1 MNEGGLIMKVREK
14 IFLWVSIFT
23 LIVFSASIVLAAETF
38 ELKGGTAANI
48 EHPRAKAGLN
58 FIKILEAKTAGKIKG
73 KWYPNAQL
81 GGEESLLSQLNNN
94 TIQFM
99 TISCA
104 LAGTLN
110 PKVMTMYTP
119 YLIQDWDILFNK
131 WVGSEGAELI
141 LNSLKSQG
149 IIGLGWVPYGFNVL
163 AYKDPPIKTLEDMKG
178 RKIRSAASYTI
189 KGTIEAL
196 GANATPM
203 PWPDVFMAI
212 QQKTV
217 EGCTAPAGT
226 LVESRL
232 YEVINNIT
240 EAQHLFGTHVLWF
253 REETFKKMPVDLQ
266 KMVISAAREA
276 CNQQQKEM
284 KGYDEKATEILK
296 SKGVKV
302 WKISPKEKARWVAA
316 CKKVVIEHEQKIEAK
331 THDGRTFMRTVYK
344 SLGRDYDKEILGK

>member
-1 MNEGGLIMKVREK
+1 MKKGKVLFCGITIMVWI
-14 IFLWVSIFT
+14 IFGAFQ
-23 LIVFSASIVLAAETF
+23 VFAAETF
-38 ELKGGTAANI
+38 NLKGGTAGNI
-48 EHPRAKAGLN
+48 SHPRAQAGQH
-58 FIKILEAKTAGKIKG
+58 FIDLLEAKSGGTIKG
-73 KWYPNAQL
+73 KWYPNGQL
-81 GGEESLLSQLNNN
+81 GGEEALLSQLNNN

-119 YLIQDWDILFNK
+119 YLIQSWDILFNK
-131 WVGSEGAELI
+131 WVGSEGADLV
-141 LNSLKSQG
+141 LNSLRSQG

-163 AYKDPPIKTLEDMKG
+163 AYRDPAIKSLEDMKG

-196 GANATPM
+196 GANAPPL
-203 PWPDVFMAI
+203 PWTDVFMAI

-217 EGCTAPAGT
+217 DGCTAPAGT
-226 LVESRL
+226 LVEARL

-253 REETFKKMPVDLQ
+253 REETFNKMSPDQQ
-266 KMVISAAREA
+266 KMVVEAAREA
-276 CNQQQKEM
+276 CDKEQKEM

-302 WKISPKEKARWVAA
+302 WKISDQEKARWVAA
-316 CKKVVIEHEQKIEAK
+316 TRKVVIEHEQKIDEK
-331 THDGRTFMRTVYK
+331 SHDGRQFMRTLYN
-344 SLGRDYDKEILGK
+344 SLGRNYDKEILGN

>member
-1 MNEGGLIMKVREK
+1 MKSK
-14 IFLWVSIFT
+14 KTILCWFSIITF
-23 LIVFSASIVLAAETF
+23 VLFIGSVTWAAETY
-38 ELKGGTAANI
+38 ELKGGTATNI

-58 FIKILEAKTAGKIKG
+58 FIKLVEAKSAGKIKG

-99 TISCA
+99 TVSCA

-119 YLIQDWDILFNK
+119 YLILDWDILFNK
-131 WVGSEGAELI
+131 WIGSEGADLV
-141 LNSLKSQG
+141 LNSLRSQG

-163 AYKDPPIKTLEDMKG
+163 AYRDPPIRTLEDMKG
-178 RKIRSAASYTI
+178 RKIRSAAAYTI

-196 GANATPM
+196 GANATPI
-203 PWPDVFMAI
+203 PWPEVFMAI
-212 QQKTV
+212 QQRTV
-217 EGCTAPAGT
+217 EGLTGPTGT

-240 EAQHLFGTHVLWF
+240 EAQHLFGTHVFWF
-253 REETFKKMPVDLQ
+253 REETLRKMPADLQ
-266 KMVISAAREA
+266 KIVIDSAREA
-276 CNQQQKEM
+276 CHQQQGEM
-284 KGYDEKATEILK
+284 KGYDENATEVLK

-302 WKISPKEKARWVAA
+302 WKLDPQERTRWIAA
-316 CKKVVIEHEQKIEAK
+316 TRKVVIEHEKKIDEK
-331 THDGRTFMRTVYK
+331 SHDGRAFMRTVYK
-344 SLGRDYDKEILGK
+344 SLGRDYDKEILSK

>member
-1 MNEGGLIMKVREK
+1 MKWRK
-14 IFLWVSIFT
+14 IALLGFSIFT
-23 LIVFSASIVLAAETF
+23 MVIFAGSIVFAQTYEF
-38 ELKGGTAANI
+38 KGGTAANI

-58 FIKILEAKTAGKIKG
+58 FIKLMEAKSGGKIKG
-73 KWYPNAQL
+73 KWYPSAQL
-81 GGEESLLSQLNNN
+81 GGEEALLSQLNNN

-119 YLIQDWDILFNK
+119 YLIIDWDMLFNK
-131 WVGSEGAELI
+131 WIGSEGADLI

-149 IIGLGWVPYGFNVL
+149 IIGLGWVPYGYNVL
-163 AYKDPPIKTLEDMKG
+163 AYRDPAIRTLEDMKG

-196 GANATPM
+196 GANATPI

-217 EGCTAPAGT
+217 EGLTAPTGT

-253 REETFKKMPVDLQ
+253 REETLRKMPADLQ
-266 KMVISAAREA
+266 KIVIESAREA
-276 CNQQQKEM
+276 CDQQQKEM
-284 KGYDEKATEILK
+284 KGYDENATETLK

-302 WKISPKEKARWVAA
+302 WKIDPQERARWIKATR
-316 CKKVVIEHEQKIEAK
+316 KVVIEHETKIDEK
-331 THDGRTFMRTVYK
+331 SKDGRAFMRGVYK
-344 SLGRDYDKEILGK
+344 SLGRDYDKEILGQ

>member
-1 MNEGGLIMKVREK
+1 MKK
-14 IFLWVSIFT
+14 IIFLGLSVFT
-23 LIVFSASIVLAAETF
+23 LLLFGGSIVLAAETY

-58 FIKILEAKTAGKIKG
+58 FMKLVEARSGGKIKG

-81 GGEESLLSQLNNN
+81 GGEEALLSQLNNN

-119 YLIQDWDILFNK
+119 YLILDWDVLFNK
-131 WVGSEGAELI
+131 WIGSEGAELI
-141 LNSLKSQG
+141 LSSLKSQG

-163 AYKDPPIKTLEDMKG
+163 AYRDPPIKTLEDMKG

-196 GANATPM
+196 GANATPL

-217 EGCTAPAGT
+217 EGCTAPTGT

-253 REETFKKMPVDLQ
+253 REETLRKMPADLQ
-266 KMVISAAREA
+266 KIVIDSAREA

-284 KGYDEKATEILK
+284 KGYDENATEVLK

-302 WKISPKEKARWVAA
+302 WKLSSQERTRWIAA
-316 CKKVVIEHEQKIEAK
+316 TRKVVIEHEKKIDEK
-331 THDGRTFMRTVYK
+331 SKDGRAFMQAVYK
-344 SLGRDYDKEILGK
+344 SLGRDYNKEILGQ

>member
-1 MNEGGLIMKVREK
+1 MKGRK
-14 IFLWVSIFT
+14 IFWAGVSVFT
-23 LIVFSASIVLAAETF
+23 FVLFVGSIVLAADVF
-38 ELKGGTAANI
+38 ELKGGTATNI

-58 FIKILEAKTAGKIKG
+58 FIKLLEAKSGGKIKG

-81 GGEESLLSQLNNN
+81 GGEEALLSQLNNN
-94 TIQFM
+94 TIQFV
-99 TISCA
+99 TLSCA

-119 YLIQDWDILFNK
+119 YLILDWDMLFNK
-131 WVGSEGAELI
+131 WIGSEGADLI

-149 IIGLGWVPYGFNVL
+149 IIGLGWVPYGYNVL
-163 AYKDPPIKTLEDMKG
+163 GYVDPPIRTLEDCKG

-196 GANATPM
+196 GANATPI
-203 PWPDVFMAI
+203 PWPDTFMAI

-217 EGCTAPAGT
+217 QGCTAPSGT

-253 REETFKKMPVDLQ
+253 REETLRKMPADLQ
-266 KMVISAAREA
+266 KIVIDSAREA
-276 CNQQQKEM
+276 CDQQQKEM
-284 KGYDEKATEILK
+284 KGYDEKATEFMK
-296 SKGVKV
+296 TKGVKV
-302 WKISPKEKARWVAA
+302 WTIDPKEKTRWIAA
-316 CKKVVIEHEQKIEAK
+316 TRKVVIEHEKKIDEK
-331 THDGRTFMRTVYK
+331 SKDGRSFMRTLYK
-344 SLGRDYDKEILGK
+344 SLGRDYDKEILGN

>member
-1 MNEGGLIMKVREK
+1 MKSKK
-14 IFLWVSIFT
+14 ILLCWFSIIT
-23 LIVFSASIVLAAETF
+23 LVLFFGSVTWAAETY
-38 ELKGGTAANI
+38 ELKGGTATNI

-58 FIKILEAKTAGKIKG
+58 FIKLVEAKSAGKVKG

-99 TISCA
+99 TVSCA

-131 WVGSEGAELI
+131 WIGSEGAELV
-141 LNSLKSQG
+141 LTSLRSQG

-163 AYKDPPIKTLEDMKG
+163 AYKDPPIRTLEDMKG
-178 RKIRSAASYTI
+178 RKIRSAAAYTI

-196 GANATPM
+196 GANATPI
-203 PWPDVFMAI
+203 PWPEVFMAI
-212 QQKTV
+212 QQRTV
-217 EGCTAPAGT
+217 EGLTGPTGT

-253 REETFKKMPVDLQ
+253 REETLRKMPADLQ
-266 KMVISAAREA
+266 KIVIDSAREA
-276 CNQQQKEM
+276 CHQQQKEM
-284 KGYDEKATEILK
+284 KGYDENATEILK

-302 WKISPKEKARWVAA
+302 WKIDPQERTRWIAA
-316 CKKVVIEHEQKIEAK
+316 TRRVVIEHEKKIDEK
-331 THDGRTFMRTVYK
+331 SHDGRPFMRTVYK
-344 SLGRDYDKEILGK
+344 SLGRDYDKEILSK

>member
-1 MNEGGLIMKVREK
+1 MKLK
-14 IFLWVSIFT
+14 KIIFLGLSIFT
-23 LIVFSASIVLAAETF
+23 LLLFGGSIILAAETY

-58 FIKILEAKTAGKIKG
+58 FMKLVEAKSGGKIKG

-81 GGEESLLSQLNNN
+81 GGEEALLSQLNNN

-119 YLIQDWDILFNK
+119 YLILDWDVLFNK
-131 WVGSEGAELI
+131 WIGSEGAELI
-141 LNSLKSQG
+141 LSSLKSQG

-163 AYKDPPIKTLEDMKG
+163 AYRDPPIKTLEDMKG

-196 GANATPM
+196 GANATPL
-203 PWPDVFMAI
+203 PWPDVFMGI

-217 EGCTAPAGT
+217 EGCTAPTGT

-232 YEVINNIT
+232 YEVINHIT
-240 EAQHLFGTHVLWF
+240 EAQHLFGTH
-253 REETFKKMPVDLQ
+253 
-266 KMVISAAREA
+266 
-276 CNQQQKEM
+276 
-284 KGYDEKATEILK
+284 
-296 SKGVKV
+296 
-302 WKISPKEKARWVAA
+302 
-316 CKKVVIEHEQKIEAK
+316 
-331 THDGRTFMRTVYK
+331 
-344 SLGRDYDKEILGK
+344 

>member
-1 MNEGGLIMKVREK
+1 MKLGKLFCWGLSM
-14 IFLWVSIFT
+14 FT
-23 LIVFSASIVLAAETF
+23 LFLFIGSIALAAETF
-38 ELKGGTAANI
+38 EFKGGTAANI
-48 EHPRAKAGLN
+48 DHPRAKAGLN
-58 FIKILEAKTAGKIKG
+58 FIKLMETKSGGRIKG
-73 KWYPNAQL
+73 KWFPNAQL
-81 GGEESLLSQLNNN
+81 GGEEALLSQINNN

-119 YLIQDWDILFNK
+119 YLIMDWDVLFNK
-131 WVGSEGAELI
+131 WIGSEGAELI
-141 LNSLKSQG
+141 LSSLKSQG
-149 IIGLGWVPYGFNVL
+149 ILGLGWVPYGFNVL
-163 AYKDPPIKTLEDMKG
+163 GYVNPPIRNLEDCKG

-196 GANATPM
+196 GANATPI
-203 PWPDVFMAI
+203 PWPETFMAI

-217 EGCTAPAGT
+217 EGCTAPTGT

-253 REETFKKMPVDLQ
+253 RDETFRKMPPDLQ
-266 KMVISAAREA
+266 KIVVESAREA
-276 CNQQQKEM
+276 CNLQQKEM
-284 KGYDEKATEILK
+284 KGFDENATELLK

-302 WKISPKEKARWVAA
+302 WKLDAAERTRWVAA
-316 CKKVVIEHEQKIEAK
+316 TRKVVIEHEKKIDEK
-331 THDGRTFMRTVYK
+331 SRDGRVFMQTLYK
-344 SLGRDYDKEILGK
+344 SLGRDYNKEILGN

>member
-1 MNEGGLIMKVREK
+1 MKSK
-14 IFLWVSIFT
+14 KNILCWFSIIT
-23 LIVFSASIVLAAETF
+23 LALFIGAVAWAAENYEF
-38 ELKGGTAANI
+38 KGGTATNI

-58 FIKILEAKTAGKIKG
+58 FIKLIEAKSAGKIKG

-99 TISCA
+99 TVSCA

-119 YLIQDWDILFNK
+119 YLILDWDILFNK
-131 WVGSEGAELI
+131 WIGSEGADLV
-141 LNSLKSQG
+141 LNSLRSQG

-163 AYKDPPIKTLEDMKG
+163 AYRDPPIRTLEDMKG
-178 RKIRSAASYTI
+178 RKIRSAAAYTI

-196 GANATPM
+196 GANATPI
-203 PWPDVFMAI
+203 PWPEVFMAI
-212 QQKTV
+212 QQRTV
-217 EGCTAPAGT
+217 EGLTGPTGT

-253 REETFKKMPVDLQ
+253 REETLRKMPADLQ
-266 KMVISAAREA
+266 KIVIDSAREA
-276 CNQQQKEM
+276 CHQQQGEM
-284 KGYDEKATEILK
+284 KGYDENATEVLK

-302 WKISPKEKARWVAA
+302 WKLDPQERTRWIAA
-316 CKKVVIEHEQKIEAK
+316 TRKVVIEHEKKIDEK
-331 THDGRTFMRTVYK
+331 SHDGRAFMRTVYK
-344 SLGRDYDKEILGK
+344 SLGRDYDKEILSK

>member
-1 MNEGGLIMKVREK
+1 MKEADHEIKRKNVFGVK
-14 IFLWVSIFT
+14 HLYWLWY
-23 LIVFSASIVLAAETF
+23 LPASIVWAADTYEF
-38 ELKGGTAANI
+38 KGGTAANI
-48 EHPRAKAGLN
+48 DHPRAKAGLN
-58 FIKILEAKTAGKIKG
+58 FIKLMESKSGGKIKG
-73 KWYPNAQL
+73 KWFPNAQL
-81 GGEESLLSQLNNN
+81 GGEEALLSQLNNN

-119 YLIQDWDILFNK
+119 YLILDWDVLFNK
-131 WVGSEGAELI
+131 WIGSEGADLI
-141 LNSLKSQG
+141 LSSLKSQG
-149 IIGLGWVPYGFNVL
+149 IIGLGWVPYGYNVL
-163 AYKDPPIKTLEDMKG
+163 GYKDPPIKTLEDMKG

-196 GANATPM
+196 GANATPI
-203 PWPDVFMAI
+203 PWPETFMAI

-217 EGCTAPAGT
+217 EGCTAPTGT

-253 REETFKKMPVDLQ
+253 RDETLRKMPPDLQ
-266 KMVISAAREA
+266 KIVFDSAREA

-284 KGYDEKATEILK
+284 KGFDENATEILK

-302 WKISPKEKARWVAA
+302 WKSIPRRGPAGLLRPEKWLSNTRKRSTKKAR
-316 CKKVVIEHEQKIEAK
+316 
-331 THDGRTFMRTVYK
+331 TDGHSCGPFT
-344 SLGRDYDKEILGK
+344 SL

>member
-1 MNEGGLIMKVREK
+1 MKSK
-14 IFLWVSIFT
+14 KTILCWFSIIT
-23 LIVFSASIVLAAETF
+23 LVLFIGSVTWAAETYEF
-38 ELKGGTAANI
+38 KGGTATNI

-58 FIKILEAKTAGKIKG
+58 FIKLIEAKSAGKIKG

-131 WVGSEGAELI
+131 WIGSEGADLV
-141 LNSLKSQG
+141 LNSLRSQG

-163 AYKDPPIKTLEDMKG
+163 AYRDPPIRTLEDMKG
-178 RKIRSAASYTI
+178 RKIRSAAAYTI

-196 GANATPM
+196 GANATPI
-203 PWPDVFMAI
+203 PWPEVFMAI
-212 QQKTV
+212 QQRTV
-217 EGCTAPAGT
+217 EGLTGPTGT

-253 REETFKKMPVDLQ
+253 REETLRKMPADLQ
-266 KMVISAAREA
+266 KIVIDSAREA
-276 CNQQQKEM
+276 CHQQQGEM
-284 KGYDEKATEILK
+284 KGYDENATEILK

-302 WKISPKEKARWVAA
+302 WKLDPQERTRWIAA
-316 CKKVVIEHEQKIEAK
+316 TRKVVIEHEKKIDEK
-331 THDGRTFMRTVYK
+331 SHDGRAFMRTVYK
-344 SLGRDYDKEILGK
+344 SLGRDYDKEILSK

>member
-1 MNEGGLIMKVREK
+1 MKSK
-14 IFLWVSIFT
+14 KNILCWFSIIT
-23 LIVFSASIVLAAETF
+23 LALFIGAVAWAAENYEF
-38 ELKGGTAANI
+38 KGGTATNI

-58 FIKILEAKTAGKIKG
+58 FIKLVEAKSAGKIKG

-119 YLIQDWDILFNK
+119 YLILDWDILFNK
-131 WVGSEGAELI
+131 WIGSEGADLV
-141 LNSLKSQG
+141 LNSLRSQG

-163 AYKDPPIKTLEDMKG
+163 AYRDPPIRTLGDMKG
-178 RKIRSAASYTI
+178 RKIRSAAAYTI

-196 GANATPM
+196 GANATPI
-203 PWPDVFMAI
+203 PWPEVFMAI
-212 QQKTV
+212 QQRTV
-217 EGCTAPAGT
+217 EGLTGPTGT

-253 REETFKKMPVDLQ
+253 REETLRKMPADLQ
-266 KMVISAAREA
+266 KIVIDSAREA
-276 CNQQQKEM
+276 CHQQQGEM
-284 KGYDEKATEILK
+284 KGYDENATEVLK

-302 WKISPKEKARWVAA
+302 WKIDPQERTRWIAA
-316 CKKVVIEHEQKIEAK
+316 TRKVVIEHEKKIDEK
-331 THDGRTFMRTVYK
+331 SHDGRAFMRTVYK
-344 SLGRDYDKEILGK
+344 SLGRDYDKEILSK

>member
-1 MNEGGLIMKVREK
+1 MKSKKTILCWFSIITLVLIIGSVT
-14 IFLWVSIFT
+14 W
-23 LIVFSASIVLAAETF
+23 AAETYEF
-38 ELKGGTAANI
+38 KGGTATNI

-58 FIKILEAKTAGKIKG
+58 FIKLIEAKSAGKIKG

-131 WVGSEGAELI
+131 WIGSEGADLV
-141 LNSLKSQG
+141 LNSLRSQG

-163 AYKDPPIKTLEDMKG
+163 AYRDPPIRTLEDMKG
-178 RKIRSAASYTI
+178 RKIRSAAAYTI

-196 GANATPM
+196 GANATPI
-203 PWPDVFMAI
+203 PWPEVFMAI
-212 QQKTV
+212 QQRTV
-217 EGCTAPAGT
+217 EGLTGPTGT

-253 REETFKKMPVDLQ
+253 REETLRKMPADLQ
-266 KMVISAAREA
+266 KIVIDSAREA
-276 CNQQQKEM
+276 CHQQQGEM
-284 KGYDEKATEILK
+284 KGYDENATEILK

-302 WKISPKEKARWVAA
+302 WKLDPQEKTRWIAA
-316 CKKVVIEHEQKIEAK
+316 TRKVVIEHEKRIDEK
-331 THDGRTFMRTVYK
+331 SHDGRAFMRTVYK
-344 SLGRDYDKEILGK
+344 SLGRDYDKEILSK

>member
-1 MNEGGLIMKVREK
+1 MKSK
-14 IFLWVSIFT
+14 KTILCWFSIIT
-23 LIVFSASIVLAAETF
+23 LILFIGSVTWAAETY
-38 ELKGGTAANI
+38 ELKGGTATNI

-58 FIKILEAKTAGKIKG
+58 FIKLVEAKSAGKIKG

-99 TISCA
+99 TVSCA

-119 YLIQDWDILFNK
+119 YLILDWDILFNK
-131 WVGSEGAELI
+131 WIGSEGADLV
-141 LNSLKSQG
+141 LNSLRSQG

-163 AYKDPPIKTLEDMKG
+163 AYKDPPIRTLEDMKG
-178 RKIRSAASYTI
+178 RKIRSAAAYTI

-196 GANATPM
+196 GANATPI
-203 PWPDVFMAI
+203 PWPEVFMAI
-212 QQKTV
+212 QQRTV
-217 EGCTAPAGT
+217 EGLTGPTGT

-253 REETFKKMPVDLQ
+253 REETLRKMPADLQ
-266 KMVISAAREA
+266 KIVIDSAREA
-276 CNQQQKEM
+276 CHQQQKEM
-284 KGYDEKATEILK
+284 KGYDENATEILK

-302 WKISPKEKARWVAA
+302 WKIDAQERTRWIAA
-316 CKKVVIEHEQKIEAK
+316 TRKVVIEHEKKIDEK
-331 THDGRTFMRTVYK
+331 SHDGRPFMRTVYK
-344 SLGRDYDKEILGK
+344 SLGRDYDKEILSK

>member
-1 MNEGGLIMKVREK
+1 MKGRK
-14 IFLWVSIFT
+14 IFFGGVSVFT
-23 LIVFSASIVLAAETF
+23 LILFAGSIVLAADTYEF
-38 ELKGGTAANI
+38 KGGTAANI

-58 FIKILEAKTAGKIKG
+58 FIKLMEAKSGGKIKG

-81 GGEESLLSQLNNN
+81 GGEEALLSQLNNN

-131 WVGSEGAELI
+131 WVGSEGADLI

-149 IIGLGWVPYGFNVL
+149 IVGLGWVPYGYNVL
-163 AYKDPPIKTLEDMKG
+163 AYKDPPIKVLEDMKG

-196 GANATPM
+196 GANATPL

-217 EGCTAPAGT
+217 EGLTAPSGT

-253 REETFKKMPVDLQ
+253 REETLKKMPADLQ
-266 KMVISAAREA
+266 KMVFSAAREA
-276 CNQQQKEM
+276 CDQQQREM
-284 KGYDEKATEILK
+284 KGYDENATEVLK

-302 WKISPKEKARWVAA
+302 WKISPQERTRWVAA
-316 CKKVVIEHEQKIEAK
+316 CKKVVIEHEKKIDEK
-331 THDGRTFMRTVYK
+331 SRDGRAFMRTVYK
-344 SLGRDYDKEILGK
+344 SLGRDYDKEILAK